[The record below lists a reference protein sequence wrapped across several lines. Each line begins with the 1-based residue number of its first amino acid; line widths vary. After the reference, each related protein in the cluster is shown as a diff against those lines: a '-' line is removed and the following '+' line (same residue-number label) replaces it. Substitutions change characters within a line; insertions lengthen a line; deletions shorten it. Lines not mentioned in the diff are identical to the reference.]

1 MVEIYLKND
10 KESLEESYDVIE
22 INGVDKVSFTD
33 DKEVMILFSEDD
45 EDSVVFNEI
54 GRFRTQNMIGYAIS

>member
-1 MVEIYLKND
+1 MMEIYLKNE

-33 DKEVMILFSEDD
+33 DKEVMILLSEDD
-45 EDSVVFNEI
+45 EDSVVFTEI
-54 GRFRTQNMIGYAIS
+54 GRFKTQNIIGYTIL